1 VNVCLRTGRMMLGV
15 YVQAVCFCTDCV
27 QQRGTEMMSCDCVF
41 TYRLYDVV
49 CLRTGCVL
57 SYRLRATKVD

>member
-1 VNVCLRTGRMMLGV
+1 MLGV

>member
-1 VNVCLRTGRMMLGV
+1 MLCV
-15 YVQAVCFCTDCV
+15 YVQAVCFGTDYV
-27 QQRGTEMMSCDCVF
+27 QRRGTEMMSCDCVF

-57 SYRLRATKVD
+57 WYRLRATKVD

>member
-1 VNVCLRTGRMMLGV
+1 MLCN
-15 YVQAVCFCTDCV
+15 YVQAVCFRTDCV
-27 QQRGTEMMSCDCVF
+27 QRRGTEMMSCDCVF

-57 SYRLRATKVD
+57 WYRLRATKVD